1 MKKISLILG
10 VLFVLFAAKNMNAQ
24 NCVSWYPTETSSRWE
39 TTSYDS
45 KDNVTGITVSKVM
58 SKEITPKGMV
68 MIIEGESYDAKHTS
82 QGKNSFTVGCADG
95 KFFVSLDN
103 LVNKSMYKDMDVNVT
118 SDNLEL
124 PYAPTT
130 GMTLPDGQITMSV
143 SNKGVPIIN
152 MTISIT
158 NRKVESVENI
168 TTSAGTFECYKIT
181 YDVTTKS
188 FINVT
193 TKSIEWYCK
202 ETGVV
207 RSETHD
213 SNGKLMGYSLLT
225 KFTK

>member
-1 MKKISLILG
+1 MKKIGLILG
-10 VLFVLFAAKNMNAQ
+10 VLFVLFAAQNLNAQ
-24 NCVSWYPTETSSRWE
+24 NCVSWYPMETSSRWE

-45 KDNVTGITVSKVM
+45 KDKVTGITVSKVL
-58 SKEITPKGMV
+58 SKEMITNGMTV
-68 MIIEGESYDAKHTS
+68 TIESESYDAKHAS
-82 QGKNSFTVGCADG
+82 QGKNTFTVGCAAG
-95 KFFVSLDN
+95 KFYVSLDN
-103 LVNKSMYKDMDVNVT
+103 LVNKSMYKDMEVAVT

-130 GMTLPDGQITMSV
+130 GMALPDGQITMSV
-143 SNKGVPIIN
+143 SNQGIPMMN

-158 NRKVESVENI
+158 NRKVESIENI

-188 FINVT
+188 FVNVT

-213 SNGKLMGYSLLT
+213 ANGKLMGYSLLT